1 MDPKQQL
8 AELMDAFAAAKASQ
22 NEVLQ
27 RLVLTQVNQFF
38 ATHEII
44 AKDSSE
50 TETPEETT
58 TSW

>member
-1 MDPKQQL
+1 
-8 AELMDAFAAAKASQ
+8 MDAFAAAKASQ

-38 ATHEII
+38 ATHDII